1 MPRLPLAASLYDQT
15 VQQEIEWTLESHASM
30 VEEMK
35 VFEEQQRHED
45 EQREKVILSNNQRL
59 QG

>member
-1 MPRLPLAASLYDQT
+1 M
-15 VQQEIEWTLESHASM
+15 QQEIEWTLESHASM

-35 VFEEQQRHED
+35 VFEQQQRHED